1 MGIQTTVRAPGNLV
15 LRELFQAAGVI
26 ANRLRLINRY
36 CRKFF
41 FYFFVFVFVLR
52 LSILRLGC

>member
-1 MGIQTTVRAPGNLV
+1 MGIQSTVRAPGNLV

-41 FYFFVFVFVLR
+41 FRFCFCFALFEPTL
-52 LSILRLGC
+52 LRLGC